1 MSRAVE
7 RVARDV
13 VLRWDQ
19 TAWPIA
25 RRYGIGRAL
34 LLALVCQ
41 ESGGDPDARR
51 EEPGFLRAYADGI
64 VRSIGRV
71 PNLEDRRRYLE
82 WYARQPIELATSYG
96 LTQTLNIV
104 AIEQGVRLAE
114 VTSQKDPATSL
125 EAGCRKLRA
134 CLQAT
139 RGDVAKALTRYNG
152 GGAPQYDDEVLAWW
166 ALTGKALG

>member
-1 MSRAVE
+1 MSRADD

-13 VLRWDQ
+13 VRRWDGV
-19 TAWPIA
+19 AWPIA
-25 RRYGIGRAL
+25 RRHGIGRAL

-41 ESGGDPDARR
+41 ESAGNPDARR
-51 EEPGFLRAYADGI
+51 EEPGFLRAYGDGI
-64 VRSIGRV
+64 VRSISRV
-71 PNLEDRRRYLE
+71 PHLEDRRRYLE

-104 AIEQGVRLAE
+104 AIEHGVRLAE
-114 VTSQKDPATSL
+114 VTSQRDPATSL

-139 RGDVAKALTRYNG
+139 RGDVGKALLRYNG
-152 GGAPQYDDEVLAWW
+152 GGAPQYDDEVLAWR
-166 ALTGKALG
+166 ALVATALG

>member
-25 RRYGIGRAL
+25 RRFGIGRDL

-41 ESGGDPDARR
+41 ESAGDPSARR
-51 EEPGFLRAYADGI
+51 EEPGFLRVYNAGI
-64 VRSIGRV
+64 VKSLARV
-71 PNLEDRRRYLE
+71 PNAQDRRRYLE
-82 WYARQPIELATSYG
+82 WYARQPIALATSYG
-96 LTQTLNIV
+96 LCQVLNIV
-104 AIEQGVRLAE
+104 AIEFGVRLAE
-114 VTSQKDPATSL
+114 VMSQTDPATSL
-125 EAGCRKLRA
+125 EAGCAKLRA

-139 RGDVAKALTRYNG
+139 HGDVSKALLRYNG
-152 GGAPQYDDEVLAWW
+152 GGAPQYDDEVLAWR
-166 ALTGKALG
+166 ALVATALG